1 MTDVKKEALKVS
13 QEKGGKLE
21 IRSKVPVQ
29 NREDLAIAYTPGVA
43 AVSSAI
49 AENKE
54 DVYTYTTKKNT
65 VAIVTDGSA
74 VLGLGNIG
82 PEAALPVMEGKAVL
96 FKGFAN
102 IDAFPICLATQDT
115 EEIISHIQA
124 IAPSLGGINLEDIA
138 APRCFEIER
147 RLKESLDIPIFHDD
161 QHGTAIVVLAALY
174 NALKLVKKDIA
185 KSKIVINGAGAAGIA
200 ITKKFLAAGAQN
212 ILLVDKAG
220 IISADASDLDE
231 RHQEIAQV
239 TNPNHLKGDLQEAL
253 KDADVFIGVSA
264 GNILQKEWIQA
275 MNDLPIVFAMANPTP
290 EIMPDEAKEGG
301 AFIVGTGRSDFP
313 NQINNVLA
321 FPGIF
326 RGALDSRASDI
337 TDEMQIAAAKGIAA
351 VIPEE
356 ELNADYIIPDVF
368 QPDVVNIV
376 AHSVSDSARK

>member
-21 IRSKVPVQ
+21 IRSKVSVQ

-147 RLKESLDIPIFHDD
+147 RLKESLDIPVFHDD